1 MKKLTLLLLLL
12 QSVLTIA
19 QAPQKMSYQAVIR
32 NNGGA
37 LVVNQAVGMKISV
50 LQGSTSGTAVFAET
64 HTPTSNANGL
74 VSLEIGT
81 GSPVNGTLAGVNWAN
96 GPYYI
101 QSQIDVT
108 GGTNYTLTGAYQL
121 LSVPYALYA
130 VNGVPKGNNNGDL
143 LSWNGTQWE
152 AIANTAAT
160 TNSGLPKVTT
170 GDVDSNFCRNST
182 IVSDEGYSITA
193 KGVCWSLSPNPTTA
207 DITTTEG
214 QGMGSYTSLFHDFL
228 PGRIYYVRAYAT
240 NSRGT
245 GYGMSYTTS
254 SYSAFSIT
262 TGAVTGVTNNYASS
276 GGTLINGTLINGSS
290 LYFLSSR
297 GVVWGTSPNPTTSTY
312 TGTASNGEGA
322 GTFTISLSGLT
333 PNTTYYVRAYGN
345 AYSSNYNITYTC
357 YGNQVTFT
365 TSSMPY
371 ITTTAASEIT
381 TNSAISGGTLTN
393 PSGNAILARGVVW
406 STSQNPT
413 VALATKT
420 MDGTTEGNFTSTLT
434 GLNLGTTYFVRAYV
448 TNALGTSYGNTITVR
463 PAALPTITTTAV
475 TSIDYKSATCGGESI
490 TNGGSV
496 IIEKGIV
503 WDTNPNPTTALT
515 TKTSDGNNSNNF
527 SSSITNLTYNTTYY
541 VRAYARNQIGTAY
554 GQELV
559 FTTRTLQIDDA
570 YQGGTIAYILQEADP
585 GYVAVE
591 IHGLIRSNYVQNR
604 SWGCDDSFMGTTS
617 TDFGTGESNTIE
629 IVSNC
634 SGDTAAK
641 YCYDLV
647 ENGYDD
653 WFLPSLNELNKFSSS
668 LFYHQQLWT
677 STEATSTNSYAHGEG
692 YYIANPY
699 SNTYYYLYYGG
710 YREYD
715 YFYWIGNFSQYEINK
730 GNSKP
735 FYPVRRF

>member
-1 MKKLTLLLLLL
+1 MKKLVLLLILM
-12 QSVLTIA
+12 QSVMTIA

-32 NNGGA
+32 NSGGA

-64 HTPTSNANGL
+64 HTPTTNANGL

-130 VNGVPKGNNNGDL
+130 VNGVPKGNNTGDL

-160 TNSGLPKVTT
+160 TNIGLPKVTT
-170 GDVDSNFCRNST
+170 GSVDSNYCYSST

-193 KGVCWSLSPNPTTA
+193 KGVCWSLSPNPTIA
-207 DITTTEG
+207 DITTTDG
-214 QGMGSYTSLFHDFL
+214 QGMGTYTSLFHDLL

-254 SYSAFSIT
+254 SYSALSIKT
-262 TGAVTGVTNNYASS
+262 TAVTAITNNFAAS
-276 GGTLINGTLINGSS
+276 GGTLVNDAVVFST
-290 LYFLSSR
+290 R
-297 GVVWGTSPNPTTSTY
+297 GVVWGTSPNPTKLNNAGMAT
-312 TGTASNGEGA
+312 NGSGA

-333 PNTTYYVRAYGN
+333 PNTLYYVRAFGDTN
-345 AYSSNYNITYTC
+345 NGSTG

-371 ITTTAASEIT
+371 ITTTAASGIT
-381 TNSAISGGTLTN
+381 TNSASSGGTLTN

-406 STSQNPT
+406 GTSQNPT

-420 MDGTTEGNFTSTLT
+420 MDGTTEGNFTSSIT

-496 IIEKGIV
+496 ILEKGIV
-503 WDTNPNPTTALT
+503 WDTNPNPTTALA
-515 TKTSDGNNSNNF
+515 TKTSDGNSSNSY
-527 SSSITNLTYNTTYY
+527 SSSMTNLTYNTTYY

-559 FTTRTLQIDDA
+559 FTTRTLQIGDN
-570 YQGGTIAYILQEADP
+570 YQGGTIAYILREADP
-585 GYVAVE
+585 GYVAGE
-591 IHGLIRSNYVQNR
+591 IHGLIRSINSQTR
-604 SWGCDDSFMGTTS
+604 SWGCIGDYMGTTS

-629 IVSNC
+629 IVNNC
-634 SGDTAAK
+634 TGDTAAK

-653 WFLPSLNELNKFSSS
+653 WFLPSLNELSKFPVGI
-668 LFYHQQLWT
+668 FNHQKFWT
-677 STEATSTNSYAHGEG
+677 SSEMSSVNSYLVGEDG
-692 YYIANPY
+692 YYTYPWQWAWQTA
-699 SNTYYYLYYGG
+699 SNGNYYYNYIQIPTWNWNG
-710 YREYD
+710 YVNQFES
-715 YFYWIGNFSQYEINK
+715 FK
-730 GNSKP
+730 GSTQP